1 MKFVYFG
8 YDLTLDVLRR
18 LLADGHELMAAFS
31 FPCDNVFNFNHA
43 LKDIA
48 AQGNADFS
56 EDRIKSK
63 DIERFLSQGCELFL
77 AAGYP
82 FKIPPIDD
90 SRAYGLNIHPSLL
103 PKGRGI
109 MPTPYIILDH
119 PEAAGITLHKIAN
132 GFDTGDI
139 LLQQAVAISQHDT
152 VETYS
157 AKLNMIAPD
166 MAAHSLQNL
175 PALWAGA
182 KAQNEKDALH
192 FPPPSDHMRLLDF
205 SEDLL
210 RIDARARA
218 FGRYGSLAQFDG
230 KLWVV
235 YDHSIWE
242 ETHKHSAGNVVNRM
256 QNAVVIAARGGY
268 VCLKEFHLVTQG

>member
-18 LLADGHELMAAFS
+18 LLADGHELMATYS

-43 LKDIA
+43 LREIA
-48 AQGNADFS
+48 GQQDAPFA
-56 EDRIKSK
+56 EDRITAA
-63 DIERFLSQGCELFL
+63 DIAKHIGAGAELFL

-82 FKIPPIDD
+82 FKIPAIDD
-90 SRAYGLNIHPSLL
+90 TKAFGVNIHPSLL

-119 PEAAGITLHKIAN
+119 PEAAGITLHKIAG

-139 LLQQAVAISQHDT
+139 LLQQSVTLSQHDT

-157 AKLNMIAPD
+157 ARLNMMAPD
-166 MAAHSLQNL
+166 MAAEVVQNL
-175 PALWAGA
+175 PTLWA
-182 KAQNEKDALH
+182 KATPQNEKDALH
-192 FPPPSDHMRLLDF
+192 FPPPADEMRVLNF
-205 SEDLL
+205 AEDLQ
-210 RIDARARA
+210 RIDTRARA
-218 FGRYGSLAQFDG
+218 FGRYGSLVQFDEA
-230 KLWVV
+230 LWVV

-242 ETHKHSAGNVVNRM
+242 EAHSHTPGTVVNRM
-256 QNAVVIAARGGY
+256 QNAVIIAAKGGY
-268 VCLKEFHLVTQG
+268 LCLKEFQAIA